1 MPRRRSPAA
10 RWTHRQRRRRL
21 DMEFEWD
28 EAKNAAN
35 LAKHGIDFEDAA
47 AILLGDAWVEPAAY
61 RGEERSR
68 QRPHRRPALN
78 GDPHDPAGQ
87 HSDHSGAEGAHK

>member
-1 MPRRRSPAA
+1 MPRHRSPAA
-10 RWTHRQRRRRL
+10 RWTHRHHRRRL
-21 DMEFEWD
+21 DMAFGWEFEWD

-35 LAKHGIDFEDAA
+35 IAKHGIDFEDAA

-68 QRPHRRPALN
+68 QPAPSAT
-78 GDPHDPAGQ
+78 G
-87 HSDHSGAEGAHK
+87 SIR